1 MRQNHMPGGKGELF
15 PYGRYFLP
23 FCCQVDCLSFA
34 VLCVVKDEKDEWE
47 EMTRGEISQHGRVCC
62 TSVCLQQGARGHVW
76 VWARRHYSPGLSAG
90 HLGRSGVSQISVNAT
105 FRTLATHCPFPNSM
119 LSSTDT
125 CLRSTFYYPALR
137 STVELEAMVGLNG
150 TFAWH
155 ARELSL
161 IPSTAKIKKTRP
173 DGSQL

>member
-1 MRQNHMPGGKGELF
+1 MSFKPSHPGLHSETRSPCRPFSPPLPKKKKSPKRMRQNHMPGGKGELF

-62 TSVCLQQGARGHVW
+62 TSVCLQQGAR
-76 VWARRHYSPGLSAG
+76 RHYSPGLSAG

-119 LSSTDT
+119 L
-125 CLRSTFYYPALR
+125 
-137 STVELEAMVGLNG
+137 
-150 TFAWH
+150 
-155 ARELSL
+155 
-161 IPSTAKIKKTRP
+161 
-173 DGSQL
+173 